1 MTSRPETLEHTE
13 PDSGCGV
20 LLGLRDARVRVE
32 VAEPDKLQLAVTW
45 AAMHST
51 DTLIGPAATWE
62 QELPI
67 AGEGA
72 PVGRGVLCT
81 RARRRPGPLHRRREG
96 LPG

>member
-1 MTSRPETLEHTE
+1 MTSRPETLEHHE

-51 DTLIGPAATWE
+51 DTLIGPAASWE
-62 QELPI
+62 QELPV

-72 PVGRGVLCT
+72 PSVAEFCVPELAAVLGLSTDAGRAYLG
-81 RARRRPGPLHRRREG
+81 
-96 LPG
+96 